1 MKIAVS
7 YHIRNYKR
15 KTNQQSWSKDSRK
28 KALHALKNGTSASKE
43 FQILKTTLRRRFKD
57 QNKHA
62 KNHTKILGN
71 YKVNLI

>member
-1 MKIAVS
+1 M
-7 YHIRNYKR
+7 
-15 KTNQQSWSKDSRK
+15 K
-28 KALHALKNGTSASKE
+28 KALHALKNGTSLRAASKE
-43 FQILKTTLRRRFKD
+43 FQIPKTTLRRRFKD

>member
-1 MKIAVS
+1 MV
-7 YHIRNYKR
+7 RNYKR
-15 KTNQQSWSKDSRK
+15 KTNRQLWSKDFMK
-28 KALHALKNGTSASKE
+28 KALYALENGTSLRAASKE
-43 FQILKTTLRRRFKD
+43 FQIPKTTLRRFKH

>member
-1 MKIAVS
+1 MV
-7 YHIRNYKR
+7 RNYKC
-15 KTNQQSWSKDSRK
+15 KTNRQSWSKDSMK
-28 KALHALKNGTSASKE
+28 KALNALENGTSLGAASKE
-43 FQILKTTLRRRFKD
+43 FQIPKTTLRRRFKD

>member
-1 MKIAVS
+1 MV
-7 YHIRNYKR
+7 RNYKR
-15 KTNQQSWSKDSRK
+15 KTNQQSWSKDSMK
-28 KALHALKNGTSASKE
+28 KALNALENGTSLGAASKE

>member
-1 MKIAVS
+1 MV
-7 YHIRNYKR
+7 RNYKR
-15 KTNQQSWSKDSRK
+15 KTNQQSWSKDSMK
-28 KALHALKNGTSASKE
+28 KALHALENGTSLRAASKE
-43 FQILKTTLRRRFKD
+43 FRIPKTTLRRKFKD